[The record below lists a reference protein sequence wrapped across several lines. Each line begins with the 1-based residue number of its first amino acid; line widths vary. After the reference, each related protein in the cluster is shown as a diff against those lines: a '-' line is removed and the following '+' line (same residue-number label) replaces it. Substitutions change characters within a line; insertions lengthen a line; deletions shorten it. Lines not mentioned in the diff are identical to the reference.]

1 MRGGAAAGAAA
12 GAGVLLQELLLQ
24 ITGMPQVDSP
34 WGLAGPNRR
43 GGMPAAGALLASGR
57 LAAAPIHPR
66 PHGPLPPLLAFPL
79 SPPLLPAEKLRKLS
93 LDGSQRFPDFEYDV
107 EADIKMYEEMAATV
121 LPFITDTVHQL
132 NEW

>member
-1 MRGGAAAGAAA
+1 
-12 GAGVLLQELLLQ
+12 
-24 ITGMPQVDSP
+24 
-34 WGLAGPNRR
+34 
-43 GGMPAAGALLASGR
+43 
-57 LAAAPIHPR
+57 
-66 PHGPLPPLLAFPL
+66 LPPPC
-79 SPPLLPAEKLRKLS
+79 PADKLRKLS